1 MSWSSLWWLPTENH
15 YLHVSLL
22 WILVLIVFCHIK
34 LCDLTGVSYLLISV
48 YMPTDCGPASYDDYL
63 NTLGELE
70 GFIDSPNCNFVIVVG
85 DLNVDFD
92 RENMR
97 NC

>member
-1 MSWSSLWWLPTENH
+1 M
-15 YLHVSLL
+15 
-22 WILVLIVFCHIK
+22 
-34 LCDLTGVSYLLISV
+34 

-70 GFIDSPNCNFVIVVG
+70 GFIDSVILLLLLAMLILIQV
-85 DLNVDFD
+85 
-92 RENMR
+92 ENMR